1 MADGLGSRTLTRSEH
16 WKEMQ
21 DAGVRVARAL
31 PIRLF
36 PLQPLRGRIDMR
48 NHRKITVIDNRIT
61 YVGSQ
66 NCCDPEFLIKAK
78 YAPWVD
84 IMLRMEGPIVRQQ
97 QQLFAGDW
105 MAHTDEDISALLH
118 EPLPPA
124 SGGFPAQAV
133 GTGPTV
139 RYSAMPEMF
148 EALMYSARRELI
160 ITTPY
165 YVPDEPIQAALC
177 ACPRRGVETTV
188 IFPARNDSMIVAAA
202 SRSYY
207 DELLAAGVRI
217 REYVGGLL
225 HAKTLT
231 MDGEITLI
239 GSANIDR
246 RSFDLNFENNVLIFD
261 AGLTAEVRAR
271 QQHYLASSQHV
282 GLETVAAWSTGRQI
296 WNNSVAMFGPVL

>member
-1 MADGLGSRTLTRSEH
+1 
-16 WKEMQ
+16 MQ
-21 DAGVRVARAL
+21 DAGVKVARAL
-31 PIRLF
+31 PIRYL

-48 NHRKITVIDNRIT
+48 NHRKIVVIDNRVT
-61 YVGSQ
+61 YVGSL
-66 NCCDPEFLIKAK
+66 NCCDPEFRIKARF
-78 YAPWVD
+78 APWVD
-84 IMLRMEGPIVRQQ
+84 IMLRLEGPIVRQQ
-97 QQLFAGDW
+97 QQLFASDW
-105 MAHTDEDISALLH
+105 MAHTDEDISALLR

-124 SGGFPAQAV
+124 GDGFTAQAI

-148 EALMYSARRELI
+148 EALMYTARQELV

-177 ACPRRGVETTV
+177 ASARRGVRTTV

-207 DELLAAGVRI
+207 GELLSSGVRI
-217 REYVGGLL
+217 LEYVGGLL

-231 MDGEITLI
+231 MDGEITLV

-246 RSFDLNFENNVLIFD
+246 RSFDLNFENNVLIRD
-261 AGLTAEVRAR
+261 VGVTAKVRAR
-271 QQHYLASSQHV
+271 QESYIARSHPVDAD
-282 GLETVAAWSTGRQI
+282 EVAAWGTGRRLL
-296 WNNSVAMFGPVL
+296 NNTVAMFGPVL